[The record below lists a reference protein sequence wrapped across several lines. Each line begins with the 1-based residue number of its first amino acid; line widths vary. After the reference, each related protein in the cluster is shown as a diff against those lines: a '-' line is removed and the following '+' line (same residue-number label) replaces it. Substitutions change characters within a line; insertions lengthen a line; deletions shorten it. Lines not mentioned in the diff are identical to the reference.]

1 MSRKPRDYKAE
12 YARRIAR
19 GLARGL
25 SRSQARG
32 HPRSK
37 EKPIRKVA
45 KAKPAKVDRR
55 LEDAVAYLRKGRS
68 LTASAKHAHVSP
80 ERLRRHLS
88 SLRFV
93 SQKRGRWVIGTDTRR
108 RRMLLYSRGRDVEVT
123 VSAAEAAKI
132 GRFMAAVS
140 QFLDT
145 NDASL
150 LAPFAGQ
157 SVVDAKGK
165 RHPFETDPNVLYRLA
180 DTGGSAFEDVYRI
193 VA

>member
-1 MSRKPRDYKAE
+1 MSSKPRDYSAE

-19 GLARGL
+19 GLGRGL

-37 EKPIRKVA
+37 EKLVRKVT
-45 KAKPAKVDRR
+45 KAKLVKVDRR
-55 LEDAVAYLRKGRS
+55 LEDAVASLRKGRS

-80 ERLRRHLS
+80 ERLRRHVS

-93 SQKRGRWVIGTDTRR
+93 SQKHSRWVVGADTRR

-123 VSAAEAAKI
+123 VRAAEAVKI
-132 GRFMAAVS
+132 GRFMGAVS
-140 QFLDT
+140 RFLET
-145 NDASL
+145 NDASVL
-150 LAPFAGQ
+150 TPFVGQ
-157 SVVDAKGK
+157 SIVDIKGK
-165 RHPFETDPNVLYRLA
+165 RHPFETDPNTLYRLA
-180 DTGGSAFEDVYRI
+180 ETGGGTFEDVYRI

>member
-68 LTASAKHAHVSP
+68 LTASAKHAHISP

>member
-1 MSRKPRDYKAE
+1 MSRKPRDYRAE

-19 GLARGL
+19 GLGRGL

-37 EKPIRKVA
+37 EKLVRKVA
-45 KAKPAKVDRR
+45 KTKAPKVDRR
-55 LEDAVAYLRKGRS
+55 LEDAVAALRKGRS
-68 LTASAKHAHVSP
+68 LTASARHAHVSP

-93 SQKRGRWVIGTDTRR
+93 SQKRGRWVVGTDTRR
-108 RRMLLYSRGRDVEVT
+108 RRMLLYSRGRDVEV
-123 VSAAEAAKI
+123 VVRAAEAAKI
-132 GRFMAAVS
+132 GRFMGAVS
-140 QFLDT
+140 QFLET
-145 NDASL
+145 NDASV

-157 SVVDAKGK
+157 SIVDAKGK
-165 RHPFETDPNVLYRLA
+165 RHPFETDPNALYRLA
-180 DTGGSAFEDVYRI
+180 DTGGSTFEDVYRI

>member
-19 GLARGL
+19 GLTRGL

>member
-68 LTASAKHAHVSP
+68 LTASAKHAHISP

-93 SQKRGRWVIGTDTRR
+93 SQKRGRWVVGTDTRR